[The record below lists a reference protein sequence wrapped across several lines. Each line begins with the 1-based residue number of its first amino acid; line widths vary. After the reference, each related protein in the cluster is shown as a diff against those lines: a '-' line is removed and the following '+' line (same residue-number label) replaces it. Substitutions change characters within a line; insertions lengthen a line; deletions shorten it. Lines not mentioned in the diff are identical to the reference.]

1 MLPSELVL
9 FENEEMENLFYA
21 KMYENSLLTYEIAGK
36 NQKEQD
42 KKEIEYKKGPVVAC
56 VDTSGSMAGV
66 PLLKARALL
75 LAISRILQ
83 KEKRKMYV
91 ILFGARGQILKFKM
105 ENESK
110 VIELLRFLNQGF
122 NGGTDFNT
130 PLREAIKIIES
141 KRNYNKAD
149 ILFITDGLCNLNNT
163 STKIIQE
170 RKKKLNFQIFTVNC
184 QGCVGYMKDGFSD
197 EIIGI

>member
-1 MLPSELVL
+1 
-9 FENEEMENLFYA
+9 
-21 KMYENSLLTYEIAGK
+21 
-36 NQKEQD
+36 
-42 KKEIEYKKGPVVAC
+42 
-56 VDTSGSMAGV
+56 
-66 PLLKARALL
+66 
-75 LAISRILQ
+75 
-83 KEKRKMYV
+83 
-91 ILFGARGQILKFKM
+91 M

-184 QGCVGYMKDGFSD
+184 QGYVGYMKDRFSD